1 MKKFMKVCGITV
13 LIMFLLG
20 LILVTA
26 GRLGGGRNT
35 LENQILNNVFGFGSD
50 ILDWGS
56 DWLWNEEWETYDLN
70 INSIFNTDYSI
81 IKSGDTSADYS
92 GEDIHKLELSLGGCV
107 MTLKESSDGDFH
119 VSAER
124 VQNFQTYTVGDTLYV
139 NSVNSGRWSLSSLST
154 SVVIE
159 IPAGVELESVQMALG
174 GGKFTAGPLLIKELK
189 LELGGGDFTFESLS
203 VGELDCELGAGRLTI
218 EELYAEK
225 IDCDMGAGQIVVENA
240 ETTGNLSFEM
250 GMGDLDF
257 TGSIPG
263 NLDAECAMGQMRFHI
278 LGSKEE
284 DHNYD
289 LECAA
294 GSLRVGG
301 SSFAGLASEKK
312 IDNGADSRY
321 RLQCSMGN
329 LEVTFSD

>member
-13 LIMFLLG
+13 LIIFLLG

-70 INSIFNTDYSI
+70 INSVFNTNHSVI
-81 IKSGDTSADYS
+81 RSGNTSADYS
-92 GEDIHKLELSLGGCV
+92 GEDIRKLELSLGGCV
-107 MTLKESSDGDFH
+107 MSLKESEDGDFH

-124 VQNFQTYTVGDTLYV
+124 VQNFQTYTEGDTLYV
-139 NSVNSGRWSLSSLST
+139 NSVTSGRWSLSSTST
-154 SVVIE
+154 SIVIE
-159 IPAGVELESVQMALG
+159 IPAGVELQNVQMALG
-174 GGKFTAGPLLIKELK
+174 GGKFTAEPILVKELK
-189 LELGGGDFTFESLS
+189 LELGGGDFTFESLH
-203 VGELDCELGAGRLTI
+203 VEDLDCELGAGRLTI
-218 EELYAEK
+218 EELYAEN
-225 IDCDMGAGQIVVENA
+225 IECDMGAGQIVIENA
-240 ETTGNLSFEM
+240 ETTGNLDFEM

-263 NLDAECAMGQMRFHI
+263 NLDAECAMGQMRFNI

-294 GSLRVGG
+294 GNLRVGG
-301 SSFAGLASEKK
+301 SSFSGLASEKK
-312 IDNGADSRY
+312 IDNGASSRY

-329 LEVTFSD
+329 MEVTFSE

>member
-13 LIMFLLG
+13 LIIFLLG
-20 LILVTA
+20 LILVTV

-35 LENQILNNVFGFGSD
+35 LENQILNNVFSFGSD
-50 ILDWGS
+50 IRDWGTN
-56 DWLWNEEWETYDLN
+56 WLWNEEWETYDLN

-81 IKSGDTSADYS
+81 IKSGNSSADYS
-92 GEDIHKLELSLGGCV
+92 GADIRKLELSLGGCV
-107 MTLKESSDGDFH
+107 MTLKESADGDFH

-124 VQNFQTYTVGDTLYV
+124 VQNFQTYTVGNTLYV
-139 NSVNSGRWSLSSLST
+139 NSVNSGRWSLSSTST
-154 SVVIE
+154 SIVIE
-159 IPAGVELESVQMALG
+159 VPAGVELESVQMALG
-174 GGKFTAGPLLIKELK
+174 GGKFTAEPLFVKELK
-189 LELGGGDFTFESLS
+189 LELGGGDFTFESLH
-203 VGELDCELGAGRLTI
+203 VEDLDCELGAGRLTI
-218 EELYAEK
+218 EDLYAED
-225 IDCDMGAGQIVVENA
+225 IDCEMGAGQIVVENA
-240 ETTGNLSFEM
+240 ETTGNLKFEM

-263 NLDAECAMGQMRFHI
+263 DLDAECAMGQMRFQI

-284 DHNYD
+284 DHDYD

-301 SSFAGLASEKK
+301 STFSGLASEKR
-312 IDNGADSRY
+312 IDNGTGSLY